1 MCIDEQSRRT
11 AKGTRVKLRI
21 GLIGLGDQWQSM
33 HRPALRM
40 LGDRFDVRAI
50 YCNVSKLAESAVSEF
65 QADPVDGYQAL
76 VTRDDIDAVLVLENS
91 WLRFHPATAAC
102 RAGKAVYWASDLDF
116 DPIRDREFKNC
127 VQDSGV
133 AFMAGLPRRFAPA
146 TLRLKELIAT
156 HLGSPRLIFCHK
168 RLCLE
173 DAPLKRRDQITR
185 RGVEGNLGDDSRVD
199 PEEIRA
205 RMTRTELM
213 QLIDWCCYV
222 VGERP
227 LSVMSANHSP
237 EEAADY
243 QALSLLF
250 DDASSGRGAR
260 KHFTTGTPA
269 ATSNGSSTD
278 SVRSNGEHKGV
289 TAQVSCGSYIPAQWQ
304 EAIGFR
310 PPAAMQVCCE
320 NGVAFVDLP
329 GTLVWFDDAGRHQE
343 FLEGESPVGEKM
355 LGQFHRAV
363 TSLVRNLSGLEDA
376 FNAAAILKAARTSL
390 HEGRRVDLGD
400 LA

>member
-1 MCIDEQSRRT
+1 M
-11 AKGTRVKLRI
+11 KLRI
-21 GLIGLGDQWQSM
+21 GLIGLGDQWQTM

-91 WLRFHPATAAC
+91 WLRFLPATAAC

-116 DPIRDREFKNC
+116 DPVRDRDFMQC
-127 VQDSGV
+127 VEDSGV

-156 HLGSPRLIFCHK
+156 HLGPPRLIFCHK

-173 DAPLKRRDQITR
+173 DAPVRRRDQITR
-185 RGVEGNLGDDSRVD
+185 RGVEGKLGDDSRVD

-222 VGERP
+222 VGGRP
-227 LSVMSANHSP
+227 VSVMSANHSA

-243 QALSLLF
+243 QALSMRF
-250 DDASSGRGAR
+250 EDSTPGRGNM
-260 KHFTTGTPA
+260 HPFTASGP
-269 ATSNGSSTD
+269 SGSSNTT
-278 SVRSNGEHKGV
+278 NGDGKEQAVQPV

-310 PPAAMQVCCE
+310 PPAAMQVCCQ
-320 NGVAFVDLP
+320 NGVAFIDLP

-376 FNAAAILKAARTSL
+376 FHAAAVLKAARVSL
-390 HEGRRVDLGD
+390 LEGRRVNLQEESG
-400 LA
+400 

>member
-1 MCIDEQSRRT
+1 M
-11 AKGTRVKLRI
+11 KLRI

-116 DPIRDREFKNC
+116 DPIRDRDFKSC

-156 HLGSPRLIFCHK
+156 HLGPPRLIFCHK

-227 LSVMSANHSP
+227 VSVTSANHSP

-243 QALSLLF
+243 QALSMLF
-250 DDASSGRGAR
+250 EDAGSAQSGRGQVPGGSHTSA
-260 KHFTTGTPA
+260 
-269 ATSNGSSTD
+269 SNGSSMESRRRTPE
-278 SVRSNGEHKGV
+278 RRGV

-376 FNAAAILKAARTSL
+376 FNAAAILKAARVSL
-390 HEGRRVDLGD
+390 REGRRMDLREMP
-400 LA
+400 

>member
-1 MCIDEQSRRT
+1 M
-11 AKGTRVKLRI
+11 KLRI

-40 LGDRFDVRAI
+40 LGDQFDVRAI
-50 YCNVSKLAESAVSEF
+50 YCNVSKLAEAAVSEF

-91 WLRFHPATAAC
+91 WLRFLPATAAC

-116 DPIRDREFKNC
+116 DPVRDQDFKSC
-127 VQDSGV
+127 VQESGV
-133 AFMAGLPRRFAPA
+133 AFMAGLPRRFSPA

-156 HLGSPRLIFCHK
+156 NLGSPRLIFCHK
-168 RLCLE
+168 RLSLE

-185 RGVEGNLGDDSRVD
+185 RGVEGNLGDDSRVG

-205 RMTRTELM
+205 RMTRTEMM

-227 LSVMSANHSP
+227 VSVMSANHS
-237 EEAADY
+237 EDEAADY
-243 QALSLLF
+243 QALSMLF
-250 DDASSGRGAR
+250 EDSSSAR
-260 KHFTTGTPA
+260 TSRDRFSTGTPVSNEQEAA
-269 ATSNGSSTD
+269 ATNGSGTD
-278 SVRSNGEHKGV
+278 SSALSESPRRPSGGGGV
-289 TAQVSCGSYIPAQWQ
+289 TAQVSCGSYIPAQWR

-320 NGVAFVDLP
+320 NGVAFIDLP

-390 HEGRRVDLGD
+390 QEGRRVDLRD